1 MIRWVQHTVFNFR
14 ESYNNETKICTGDKL
29 ASFITRWR
37 TIDLNFG
44 QSNELQ
50 VRSPKIFG
58 NKIVSENKT
67 DIDGKSVMV
76 NYVVLETENE
86 DIINEIKCKSVCVE
100 IGIGLAFK
108 ALGKSLENF
117 YRPDIPDIFAW
128 STKMIRYH

>member
-1 MIRWVQHTVFNFR
+1 
-14 ESYNNETKICTGDKL
+14 
-29 ASFITRWR
+29 
-37 TIDLNFG
+37 
-44 QSNELQ
+44 
-50 VRSPKIFG
+50 
-58 NKIVSENKT
+58 
-67 DIDGKSVMV
+67 MV

-128 STKMIRYH
+128 STNMIRYH